1 MHFSRGRCVYSL
13 PPGFTLDVSH
23 HENNI
28 KVSLVQQ
35 IQSEFVAENDNS
47 PMVTSKVMNFSHISD
62 INESSCGVSSPQFN
76 SNMGKGGSIL
86 NVLDDL
92 IRVGQSMGYD
102 MEGCSRDIEHIIG
115 TQGDKDGFR

>member
-1 MHFSRGRCVYSL
+1 M
-13 PPGFTLDVSH
+13 
-23 HENNI
+23 
-28 KVSLVQQ
+28 SLVQQ

-102 MEGCSRDIEHIIG
+102 MEGCSRDIERIIG